1 MTEIWKDIEGY
12 NGIYQISN
20 LGRVKSLGN
29 TNISDCCNG
38 KQKTAGGYHWEF
50 TGGDN

>member
-12 NGIYQISN
+12 NGIYQ
-20 LGRVKSLGN
+20 
-29 TNISDCCNG
+29 TCISDCCNG